1 MTTLTPFHQFIQ
13 QKHEEARRAA
23 PHADVRLVPEAEGYA
38 VYASDKQAKELVA
51 RRTMHSLLPVMP
63 VEHVNGFIHILTQSG
78 HSVALLDKVRLS
90 AHGGWRLVL
99 IAEIPA
105 TGSKAV
111 EEKED
116 EDFA

>member
-38 VYASDKQAKELVA
+38 VYGSGKELQQFVPLDYV
-51 RRTMHSLLPVMP
+51 HPL
-63 VEHVNGFIHILTQSG
+63 IKKLTSTG
-78 HSVALLDKVRLS
+78 RSVALLDKARLS

-105 TGSKAV
+105 IGVKEAP
-111 EEKED
+111 KED